1 LPQELSRGD
10 YIARLAAAPADWYQY
25 RPDDAES
32 LALRIGQLRQGCS
45 MLLLC
50 EHRPLT
56 PDDRE
61 WLTEN
66 CRSWAA
72 RLEGYLIAL
81 ETKGDPLIV
90 RRQVDRT
97 IEEISAALEKRGKQ

>member
-1 LPQELSRGD
+1 LGRADYLSR
-10 YIARLAAAPADWYQY
+10 LAIVAADWYQS
-25 RPDDAES
+25 RPEDAKG
-32 LALRIGQLRQGCS
+32 LALRIAQFRQACS

-56 PDDRE
+56 PDDRI

-72 RLEGYLIAL
+72 RIEGYLIAL
-81 ETKGDPLIV
+81 ETKGDPGII
-90 RRQVDRT
+90 RRQVDRMV
-97 IEEISAALEKRGKQ
+97 EEISATIEKREKR